1 MSAIGNERLADGT
14 AWQGLEELRDGLR
27 AFLSRHCPDE
37 NDVDDVIQETFVRA
51 ARYRSGCQGVQRL
64 RPWTMRIAL
73 NVLSDW
79 KRRGQRMPVFSL
91 EDEGLEPPAPAPGEP
106 EPRAFQ
112 LGRFHLD
119 GETASALVSGTRDTL
134 RPADR
139 ALLESF
145 YGGAGSARVSAQEC
159 GIPRHLVKVRLFRV
173 RQRLL
178 RALRRRI
185 TLEERWSVAA
195 S

>member
-1 MSAIGNERLADGT
+1 MSATGNEAAAQAS
-14 AWQGLEELRDGLR
+14 AWHGLEELREGLR

-51 ARYRSGCQGVQRL
+51 ARYRSGREAVQRL

-79 KRRGQRMPVFSL
+79 KRRGQRMPAFSL
-91 EDEGLEPPAPAPGEP
+91 EDEGLDPPAPEP
-106 EPRAFQ
+106 VDTEPRGFQ
-112 LGRFHLD
+112 LGRWWLD
-119 GETASALVSGTRDTL
+119 GASATTLVSGTRDSL
-134 RPADR
+134 PPADR
-139 ALLESF
+139 ALLVSF
-145 YGGAGSARVSAQEC
+145 YGGAASSRVSAKEC

-185 TLEERWSVAA
+185 ALEERWSVAA